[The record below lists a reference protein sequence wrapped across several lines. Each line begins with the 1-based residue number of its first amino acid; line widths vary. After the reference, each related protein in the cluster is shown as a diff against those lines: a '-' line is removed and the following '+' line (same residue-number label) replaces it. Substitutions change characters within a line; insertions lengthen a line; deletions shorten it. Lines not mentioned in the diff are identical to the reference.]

1 MTQQEYDRL
10 SSVQAKLLATAE
22 VGGDQTVT
30 LAQGEIEELLSLLLA
45 TGTRCKI
52 RHAGRD

>member
-30 LAQGEIEELLSLLLA
+30 LAQAEIDELLSLLL
-45 TGTRCKI
+45 CEFEYNKVEEEV
-52 RHAGRD
+52 